1 MPYTAIDSTPDLGTM
16 LDSASVSPRHAAI
29 LIRARKRY
37 AASVEAEREIRE
49 EAELDMRFVAG
60 DQWTEKARRE
70 RESAFRPVLTFNK
83 LHTSVQQ
90 LANQARQN
98 KPAIQVH
105 PAGDGASKDTALVY
119 QGLIRAIEYDSSADQ
134 AYDIALE
141 SAASCGFGFF
151 KYSAVYTD
159 NHSFDQKLV
168 IESIQDAFSVRLDC
182 AAKKPDRSDAMWGF
196 EELAISRDSYRME
209 YDREPAGMGM
219 GDEFTRELQE
229 EGWITDDQVRLCR
242 YWEVELVEKTLR
254 HYMGADGIYKPVY
267 LEDLDEGEA
276 DRDDIDWL
284 TDDEGEIRERQV
296 QLREVCAYMI
306 DGASVLD
313 ETPWDGSHIPIIA
326 VLGKEIV
333 VKGKRKLIS
342 LIRYSRDPQTLHN
355 YYKTMEAET
364 IALAPKPKW
373 VGAVGQFKTK
383 QKDWQRANLDMA
395 AYLEYDPVEKN
406 GALVGPPTWE
416 AFDPPVQ
423 ALNVGSLSSA
433 DDIKAGTGFFDPSL
447 GMQKSDQSGVAV
459 QKLQSRGD
467 ISNFHFI
474 DNLARALKWL
484 GLQFLEVIPKKYD
497 TAREL
502 EIIGGDNKRSVIKV
516 NAPYRD
522 EKGRIK
528 HHVLSAGRF
537 SVMVSMGA
545 SYESQKAENFARLT
559 ELCQGNPQF
568 LQLAGDII
576 IENSDVIGADR
587 LARRLH
593 AALPPAIQA
602 ADQAAE
608 EGMPPELAQMR
619 ATIQQLQQQNQNL
632 MGVIKSKVLE
642 MGSKERQTTQTNR
655 TRLAVAEAQ
664 SRSAT
669 VNAQFERDH
678 DALQGSLDRRSD
690 LLGTMLTLQQDADQA
705 ERDRQHDA
713 QLAQQAQ
720 QAQAQQP
727 QQQPAMAGA

>member
-1 MPYTAIDSTPDLGTM
+1 MPYTAIDSAPDLGAFT
-16 LDSASVSPRHAAI
+16 DTASVNPRHAAI
-29 LIRARKRY
+29 LTRARKRY

-83 LHTSVQQ
+83 LHTPVQQ

-98 KPAIQVH
+98 KPAIQIH
-105 PAGDGASKDTALVY
+105 PAGGGSSKDDALVF
-119 QGLIRAIEYDSSADQ
+119 QGLIRSIEYDSSADQ

-151 KYSAVYTD
+151 RYNTVYVD

-168 IESIQDAFSVRLDC
+168 VESIQDAFSIRLDC
-182 AAKKPDRSDAMWGF
+182 AAKKPDRSDAMWAF
-196 EELAISRDSYRME
+196 EELTVSRDSYRIE
-209 YDREPAGMGM
+209 YGREPVDTGIG
-219 GDEFTRELQE
+219 GEFAREMRE
-229 EGWITDDQVRLCR
+229 EGWITDDEVRLCR
-242 YWEVELVEKTLR
+242 YWEVQLDDKTLR
-254 HYMGADGIYKPVY
+254 HYKGADGIYQPVY
-267 LEDLDEGEA
+267 VEDLDGGEA

-284 TDDEGEIRERQV
+284 TDDEGDIQERTVQIRKV
-296 QLREVCAYMI
+296 VAYMV
-306 DGASVLD
+306 DGANVLD
-313 ETPWDGSHIPIIA
+313 ETPWDGSHIPIFA

-333 VKGKRKLIS
+333 VRGKRKLIS
-342 LIRYSRDPQTLHN
+342 LIRHSRDPQTLHN

-373 VGAVGQFKTK
+373 IGAVGQFKSK
-383 QKDWQRANLDMA
+383 QRDWQRANLDMA

-406 GALVGPPTWE
+406 GAMIGPPTWE

-423 ALNVGSLSSA
+423 ALNSGALMSA

-459 QKLQSRGD
+459 QKLQNRGD

-484 GLQFLEVIPKKYD
+484 GLQFLEIIPKKYD
-497 TAREL
+497 TEREL
-502 EIIGGDNKRSVIKV
+502 EIVGVDNRRSVIKV

-537 SVMVSMGA
+537 SVLVSMGA

-576 IENSDVIGADR
+576 IENSDIVGADR
-587 LARRLH
+587 LAARLR
-593 AALPPAIQA
+593 AALPPAIAA
-602 ADQAAE
+602 ADQSLE
-608 EGMPPELAQMR
+608 TGIPPEVAQLR
-619 ATIQQLQQQNQNL
+619 ASLQQLQQQNAQL
-632 MGVIKSKVLE
+632 QAVIKGKVVE
-642 MGSKERQTTQTNR
+642 MASKERQTTQTNR
-655 TRLAVAEAQ
+655 TRMAVAEAQ
-664 SRSAT
+664 SRNAA
-669 VNAQFERDH
+669 VNEQFERDH
-678 DALQGSLDRRSD
+678 DALQSMLDRRAD
-690 LLGTMLTLQQDADQA
+690 LLGTMLTLQQEADQA
-705 ERDRQHDA
+705 ERDRQHD
-713 QLAQQAQ
+713 QQMSQQAQ
-720 QAQAQQP
+720 VAQQ
-727 QQQPAMAGA
+727 QAQQPAMAGA

>member
-1 MPYTAIDSTPDLGTM
+1 MPYTAIDSNADLGAFFT
-16 LDSASVSPRHAAI
+16 DTSSANPRHAEI
-29 LIRARKRY
+29 LTRARKRY

-49 EAELDMRFVAG
+49 EAELDMRFVSG

-98 KPAIQVH
+98 KPAIQIH
-105 PAGDGASKDTALVY
+105 PAGGGSSKDDAIVF
-119 QGLIRAIEYDSSADQ
+119 QGIIRSIEYDSSADQ

-151 KYSAVYTD
+151 KYSAIYVD

-168 IESIQDAFSVRLDC
+168 VESIQDAFSVRLDC

-196 EELAISRDSYRME
+196 EELTVSKDSYRIE
-209 YDREPAGMGM
+209 YGREPFNLGIG
-219 GDEFTRELQE
+219 GEFARELQA
-229 EGWITDDQVRLCR
+229 EGWLSDDEVRVCR
-242 YWEVELVEKTLR
+242 YWEVQLVEKTLR
-254 HYMGADGIYKPVY
+254 HYKGADGIFKPVY
-267 LEDLDEGEA
+267 VEDLRDGEV

-284 TDDEGEIRERQV
+284 TDDDGDVKERKV
-296 QLREVCAYMI
+296 QLRDVCAYII
-306 DGASVLD
+306 DGAHVID

-333 VKGKRKLIS
+333 VKSKRKLIS

-373 VGAVGQFKTK
+373 IGAVGQFKSK

-406 GALVGPPTWE
+406 GAMLPPPTWE

-423 ALNVGSLSSA
+423 ALNAGSLMSA

-459 QKLQSRGD
+459 QKLQNRGD

-474 DNLARALKWL
+474 DNLARALKWF
-484 GLQFLEVIPKKYD
+484 GLQLLEVIPKKYD
-497 TAREL
+497 TEREL
-502 EIIGGDNKRSVIKV
+502 EIIGQDNKRSVIKV

-537 SVMVSMGA
+537 SVLVSMGA

-568 LQLAGDII
+568 LQIAGDII

-619 ATIQQLQQQNQNL
+619 ATIQQLQQQNSQL
-632 MGVIKSKVLE
+632 QQLLQGKILE
-642 MGSKERQTTQTNR
+642 MSSKERQTTETNR

-678 DALQGSLDRRSD
+678 DALQGSLDRRAD
-690 LLGTMLTLQQDADQA
+690 LLGTMLTLQQEADQA
-705 ERDRQHDA
+705 ERDRQHD
-713 QLAQQAQ
+713 QQQAQ
-720 QAQAQQP
+720 QAQMAQAQT
-727 QQQPAMAGA
+727 QQPAMAGAQ